1 MQGVIHM
8 IVCEL
13 EALSV
18 KQTFVNKT
26 LNNQILTME
35 RMLAHWYNSW
45 LIYKLANLN
54 RIILFQFCF
63 NVQKISLLLNK
74 YL

>member
-35 RMLAHWYNSW
+35 RMLAHWY
-45 LIYKLANLN
+45 KQHLA
-54 RIILFQFCF
+54 
-63 NVQKISLLLNK
+63 
-74 YL
+74 